1 MKQEIIKGYVDVRC
15 EMPTYTI
22 NIPSQRQ
29 KSYNFL
35 WDLRTMTLEYNDALR
50 IYKSQNYI
58 LELKLENDIVL
69 TGKRAGFLSK
79 GNK

>member
-1 MKQEIIKGYVDVRC
+1 
-15 EMPTYTI
+15 MPTYTI
-22 NIPSQRQ
+22 NIQSQRR

-35 WDLRTMTLEYNDALR
+35 WESRTVTEEYDDALR
-50 IYKSQNYI
+50 IYNSRNYI
-58 LELKLENDIVL
+58 LELNLENDIVL

>member
-1 MKQEIIKGYVDVRC
+1 
-15 EMPTYTI
+15 
-22 NIPSQRQ
+22 
-29 KSYNFL
+29 
-35 WDLRTMTLEYNDALR
+35 MTEEYDDALR
-50 IYKSQNYI
+50 IYKSQIYI